1 MSETKRPVR
10 GVVVQ
15 CRLSSSRLPGKALYP
30 LGGKPLVQWTL
41 EAMKKVPADFYILA
55 TDKES
60 YSKLKPVC
68 DEAGYECFEGPLE
81 DVLERFCMVIR
92 KYNLDTVVRA
102 TGDNPFLFYE
112 AAVESAEEFD
122 SFRGTEKECDYLT
135 WSGLPHGSGVEIF
148 DGNALLKAAGMTD
161 DPYDHEHAGPAL
173 YRHTDHFHCVFEKAP
188 DRFYAPDLRT
198 TVDTY
203 GDYLRAG
210 AIYNGLSS
218 LKKNFEA
225 DLLCTVDEIME
236 VTKIPSVR
244 KPVILVP
251 CMKKG
256 HGTGHLVR
264 CLKQAKE
271 TGAFIYISESSPLV
285 DDALEKGLKKNLVLS
300 RLPEE
305 GFDCTYVVDP
315 FEMSKEDACFFGK
328 STLITID
335 DGSPYRDN
343 ADYVLE
349 IIPSLKTDYKVN
361 KRNTGFLDLPNIKR
375 PKVLSSD
382 EIRKILVCF
391 GGEDPANLAVPVAEK
406 LKKVFP
412 LGKEIV
418 VITRNRPQTE
428 VFGSIDCV
436 SPECETRIV
445 YIPYLHNLSEGLV
458 NFDLVFTHY
467 GLTAFESLTS
477 GCGVVLLPTTPL
489 HKKLAEKY
497 IFANCN
503 VKKLNKDFIEE
514 NLKNKKIYNESFLG
528 AMDRSV
534 KYSSFIDQLVSGK
547 QYHCP
552 VCGKLENEKQG
563 KIVSRNETRT
573 YRRCPSCGM
582 VYISFSCVPETKY
595 EKEYF
600 FESYKNQYGK
610 TYKEDFE
617 NIKASCVKRVSEI
630 NKILPPEKDSSVL
643 DIGCA
648 YGPFLKAA
656 SENGWNVYGTDICDD
671 AVESVK
677 KDLGF
682 KACVSAFPEIDTK
695 KELGKESFD
704 AVTMWYVIEHFQ
716 DLKSVLEKVSSLVK
730 QGGVF
735 AFSTPSGEG
744 VSAKTDKDHF
754 YTISPTDHFSVWEP
768 SRADAILRKFGF
780 KVIKTVSTGHHP
792 ERFPEIKK
800 NGAKPGSRE
809 WEKVMHRSVKK
820 NLGDTVEVYCVKI
833 R

>member
-1 MSETKRPVR
+1 MSEKRRPVR

-55 TDKES
+55 TDKDS
-60 YSKLKPVC
+60 FSQLKPVC
-68 DEAGYECFEGPLE
+68 DETGYECFEGPLE

-92 KYNLDTVVRA
+92 KFNLDTVVRA

-122 SFRGTEKECDYLT
+122 SFRGTIKECDYLT

-173 YRHTDHFHCVFEKAP
+173 YRHTDHFRCVFEKAP
-188 DRFYAPDLRT
+188 EKFYAPDLRT

-203 GDYLRAG
+203 GDYIRAI
-210 AIYNGLSS
+210 AIYNGLAS
-218 LKKNFEA
+218 LKRNFETETS
-225 DLLCTVDEIME
+225 CSVDEIME
-236 VTKIPSVR
+236 VAKNPVIR
-244 KPVILVP
+244 KPVIFVP

-264 CLKQAKE
+264 CLKQAAE
-271 TGAFIYISESSPLV
+271 REAFIYVTESSPLV
-285 DDALEKGLKKNLVLS
+285 DAALEKGYKKNLILS

-305 GFDCTYVVDP
+305 GFDCTYIVDP
-315 FEMSKEDACFFGK
+315 FEMTKEEACFYGK

-335 DGSPYRDN
+335 DGSKFRDK
-343 ADYVLE
+343 ADYVLD
-349 IIPSLKTDYKVN
+349 IIPSLKSDYKSN
-361 KRNTGFLDLPNIKR
+361 KKNIGFLDLPNIKR
-375 PKVLSSD
+375 PKITSSD
-382 EIRKILVCF
+382 ELRKILVCF
-391 GGEDPANLAVPVAEK
+391 GGEDPAELAVPVAEK
-406 LKKVFP
+406 LKEVFP
-412 LGKEIV
+412 LGKEII
-418 VITRNRPQTE
+418 VITKNRPQTE
-428 VFGSIDCV
+428 ISGSIDCV
-436 SPECETRIV
+436 SPESETRIK
-445 YIPYLHNLSEGLV
+445 YIPYLQNLSEGLV

-467 GLTAFESLTS
+467 GLTAFESLSS
-477 GCGVVLLPTTPL
+477 GCGVVLLPTTKL

-497 IFANCN
+497 DFANCS
-503 VKKLNKDFIEE
+503 VKKIDRKFIEE
-514 NLKNKKIYNESFLG
+514 NLRNKKIYNESFFNS
-528 AMDRSV
+528 MDRSV
-534 KYSSFIDQLVSGK
+534 KYSSFLNQLAFGK

-552 VCGKLENEKQG
+552 VCGKLENEKSG
-563 KIVSRNETRT
+563 KIISRNETRT
-573 YRRCPSCGM
+573 YRRCPECGM
-582 VYISFSCVPETKY
+582 IYISFSCVPETKY

-617 NIKASCVKRVSEI
+617 NIKVSCVKRVSEI
-630 NKILPPEKDSSVL
+630 NKTLPPKNESSVL

-656 SENGWNVYGTDICDD
+656 SEKGWNVYGTDICDD

-677 KDLGF
+677 NELGF
-682 KACVSAFPEIDTK
+682 KACVSAFPEIDTEKEFCK
-695 KELGKESFD
+695 KEFD

-716 DLKSVLEKVSSLVK
+716 NLKSVLEKAGSLVK
-730 QGGVF
+730 KGGVF

-744 VSAKTDKDHF
+744 VSAVTDKDHF
-754 YTISPTDHFSVWEP
+754 YSISPTDHYSVWEP
-768 SRADAILRKFGF
+768 SRAEKILKKFGF
-780 KVIKTVSTGHHP
+780 SVVKTVSTGHHP

-800 NGAKPGSRE
+800 SGAKPGSRE
-809 WEKVMHRSVKK
+809 WEKVMKK
-820 NLGDTVEVYCVKI
+820 SLRKKLGDTVEIYCVKI
-833 R
+833 

>member
-30 LGGKPLVQWTL
+30 LGGKPLIQWTL

-55 TDKES
+55 TDKDS
-60 YSKLKPVC
+60 FSKLKPVC
-68 DEAGYECFEGPLE
+68 DETGYECFEGPLD

-102 TGDNPFLFYE
+102 TGDNPYLFYE
-112 AAVESAEEFD
+112 AAIQSCEEFD
-122 SFRGTEKECDYLT
+122 SARGTEKECDYLT

-148 DGNALLKAAGMTD
+148 DGNALLKAAGMTE

-173 YRHTDHFHCVFEKAP
+173 YRHTEHFRCVFERAP
-188 DRFYAPDLRT
+188 EKFYAPELRT
-198 TVDTY
+198 TVDTF

-210 AIYNGLSS
+210 AVYNALCDSG
-218 LKKNFEA
+218 KNFNS
-225 DLLCTVDEIME
+225 DGTTTVDEIMD
-236 VTKIPSVR
+236 VFKNPMVS

-251 CMKKG
+251 CMKEG

-271 TGAFIYISESSPLV
+271 IGAFIYVSESSPLV
-285 DDALEKGLKKNLVLS
+285 DAALEKGLRKNLVLS

-305 GFDCTYVVDP
+305 GFDCTYIADP
-315 FEMSKEDACFFGK
+315 FEMSKEEACFYGK

-335 DGSPYRDN
+335 DGSKYRDN

-349 IIPSLKTDYKVN
+349 IIPSLKTEYKPN
-361 KRNTGFLDLPNIKR
+361 KRNPGFLDLPNIKR
-375 PKVLSSD
+375 PKISSSD
-382 EIRKILVCF
+382 ELRKILVCF

-406 LKKVFP
+406 LKEVFP

-418 VITRNRPQTE
+418 VITRNRPQSE

-436 SPECETRIV
+436 SSDSETRVV
-445 YIPYLHNLSEGLV
+445 YIPYLQNLSEGLV

-467 GLTAFESLTS
+467 GLTAFESLSS
-477 GCGVVLLPTTPL
+477 GSGVVLLPTTKL
-489 HKKLAEKY
+489 HKKLAQKY
-497 IFANCN
+497 NFANCT
-503 VKKLNKDFIEE
+503 VKTLGKKFIEG
-514 NLKNKKIYNESFLG
+514 NLKNKKIYNESFLSS
-528 AMDRSV
+528 MDRSV
-534 KYSSFIDQLVSGK
+534 KYSPFVSQLVSGK
-547 QYHCP
+547 KYHCP
-552 VCGKLENEKQG
+552 VCGKLDNEKSG
-563 KIVSRNETRT
+563 KIISRNDTRT
-573 YRRCPSCGM
+573 YRRCPECGI

-630 NKILPPEKDSSVL
+630 NKILPPAKDSSVL

-677 KDLGF
+677 NELGF
-682 KACVSAFPEIDTK
+682 KACVSAFPEIDTENEFGK
-695 KELGKESFD
+695 KEFD

-716 DLKSVLEKVSSLVK
+716 DLKSVLEKAGSLVK
-730 QGGVF
+730 KGGVF

-744 VSAKTDKDHF
+744 VSAVTDKDYF
-754 YTISPTDHFSVWEP
+754 YTISPTDHYSVWEP
-768 SRADAILRKFGF
+768 SRADKILKKFGF
-780 KVIKTVSTGHHP
+780 KVVKTVSTGHHP
-792 ERFPEIKK
+792 ERFPEIKES
-800 NGAKPGSRE
+800 GAKPGSSQ
-809 WEKVMHRSVKK
+809 WEKVLKKSLRK
-820 NLGDTVEVYCVKI
+820 NLGDTVEIYCVKI
-833 R
+833 